1 GAWSET
7 RSFRI
12 ASLHGVGGIED
23 KDPPDVSIEEVQTYG
38 SLVLVNGRTEPGA
51 TVRINDEPVSVELNG
66 SFSKTIQMTQ
76 VGFAFIT
83 VVATDAWNNSREV
96 KRRVFIDAF

>member
-1 GAWSET
+1 MQ
-7 RSFRI
+7 
-12 ASLHGVGGIED
+12 
-23 KDPPDVSIEEVQTYG
+23 PYG

-51 TVRINDEPVSVELNG
+51 AVLINNEPASVQLDG

-83 VVATDAWNNSREV
+83 VVATDAWNNSNEV